1 MTKPQVEIG
10 GCVYTLVTSAKEQQ
24 WTAHALRG
32 ETSERYGVEVTAG
45 SEDDARARLTR
56 WLTWQYEHT
65 VALDALQQ
73 AEKAFHRAIA
83 GSAFASP
90 DAQAAES
97 KPARA
102 AMDAARNAL
111 DDIRARRPNV

>member
-1 MTKPQVEIG
+1 MTNIQVEIG
-10 GCVYTLVTSAKEQQ
+10 GCVYTLVTSAREQQ
-24 WTAHALRG
+24 WTAQALRG
-32 ETSERYGVEVTAG
+32 ESNERYGVEVTAA
-45 SEDDARARLTR
+45 SEEEARTRLTR

-73 AEKAFHRAIA
+73 AEKAFHRAVA
-83 GSAFASP
+83 SAAFASP
-90 DAQAAES
+90 EAQSAES